1 MEKLVSDPAMAEEMR
16 DKQEEPRHGQSP
28 KPAGTDRSSASG
40 IMVVQLLFAT
50 ILLLSLNYLSGSH
63 HTAWDLSQDHEFS
76 LSNQTRKLLTSD
88 LLGDRAHP
96 VHLIAAVRKNSAHY
110 SRLHAMLEEYER
122 LGRGALT
129 VEFVDYVR
137 DSDTA
142 LGIADQYGTTFVE
155 DVIIIDAVPS
165 PAPAPADD
173 QQAQSHAR
181 QTAALRRAHIRYV
194 AVKDMLV
201 FASDKGQNRRLIG
214 YQDEDQLTA
223 AIRRAVEGTPRRFY
237 FLADKSQV
245 AGPEEDAPWTFLTR
259 TFDSLN
265 IKLIPKRISDLEK
278 IPDDAAGVALVAPR
292 FDLNTRE
299 MAIFREY
306 WDRPRA
312 AVLVVLD
319 PTQKQQP
326 PNLRAFLREHGVTP
340 REVRLSTIQGNRQAF
355 DVTATFTNAT
365 AVGDLGNASTLFE
378 GASSAL
384 DIRENAED
392 LELRQINPLA
402 LITTNKN
409 VRAQPLDGSAP
420 IPGPHYLGAS
430 ISRGNERNDT
440 TAGATSRMI
449 VVSNSDFLQPR
460 SRHREH
466 IDFLRNTSNWLIGR
480 EELIG
485 IGPRPVRYYKLLL
498 PSQKVSFVNKL
509 NLFFIP
515 GAFILAALFIWNT
528 RRV

>member
-16 DKQEEPRHGQSP
+16 DKQEPRHGQATKS
-28 KPAGTDRSSASG
+28 AGTDRSSAGG
-40 IMVVQLLFAT
+40 IMVVQLLFAI
-50 ILLLSLNYLSGSH
+50 ILLFSLNYLSGSH
-63 HTAWDLSQDHEFS
+63 HKAWDLSQDNQFS

-88 LLGDRAHP
+88 LLDARARP

-110 SRLHAMLEEYER
+110 SRLHAMLEQYER
-122 LGRGALT
+122 LARGALT

-155 DVIIIDAVPS
+155 DVIIIDAVP
-165 PAPAPADD
+165 PLPPAPADD
-173 QQAQSHAR
+173 QQAKSHAR
-181 QTAALRRAHIRYV
+181 ETVALRRAHIRYV
-194 AVKDMLV
+194 AVKNMLV
-201 FASDKGQNRRLIG
+201 FASDKRQSRRLIG

-223 AIRRAVEGTPRRFY
+223 AIRRAVEGTPRQFY
-237 FLADKSQV
+237 FLADKSQI

-299 MAIFREY
+299 MAVFREY

-340 REVRLSTIQGNRQAF
+340 REVRLSTTRGTQQTF
-355 DVTATFTNAT
+355 DVAATFTNAT

-378 GASSAL
+378 GASAAL

-402 LITTNKN
+402 LITANKN

-420 IPGPHYLGAS
+420 IPGPHHLGAS

-440 TAGATSRMI
+440 TAEATSRMI

-485 IGPRPVRYYKLLL
+485 IGPKPVKYYKLLL
-498 PSQKVSFVNKL
+498 PSRKVSFVNKL

>member
-1 MEKLVSDPAMAEEMR
+1 MEKLVPDPAMAEEMR
-16 DKQEEPRHGQSP
+16 DKQEPRHGQANKST
-28 KPAGTDRSSASG
+28 GRNSANG
-40 IMVVQLLFAT
+40 IMAVQLLFAI
-50 ILLLSLNYLSGSH
+50 ILLFSLNYLSGSH
-63 HTAWDLSQDHEFS
+63 HTAWDLSQDNEFS
-76 LSNQTRKLLTSD
+76 LSNQTQKLLTSD
-88 LLGDRAHP
+88 LLDARTRP
-96 VHLIAAVRKNSAHY
+96 VRLIAAVRRNSAHY
-110 SRLHAMLEEYER
+110 SRLHAMLEEYKR
-122 LGRGALT
+122 LAHGALT
-129 VEFVDYVR
+129 IEFVDYVR

-142 LGIADQYGTTFVE
+142 LEIADQYGTTFVE

-165 PAPAPADD
+165 LSLAPPDD
-173 QQAQSHAR
+173 PQAKSHA
-181 QTAALRRAHIRYV
+181 QKTAALRRTHIRYV
-194 AVKDMLV
+194 AVEDMLV
-201 FASDKGQNRRLIG
+201 FASDKRQNRRLIG

-223 AIRRAVEGTPRRFY
+223 AIRRAIEGTPRRFY
-237 FLADKSQV
+237 FLADKSQI

-265 IKLIPKRISDLEK
+265 IKLIPRRISDLEK
-278 IPDDAAGVALVAPR
+278 IPDDAAGVALIAPR
-292 FDLNTRE
+292 FDLNARE
-299 MAIFREY
+299 LAIFREY

-319 PTQKQQP
+319 PTRKQQP

-340 REVRLSTIQGNRQAF
+340 REVRLSTTQGTPQTF
-355 DVTATFTNAT
+355 DVAATFTNAT
-365 AVGDLGNASTLFE
+365 AVGDLRNASTLFE
-378 GASSAL
+378 GASAAL
-384 DIRENAED
+384 DIRENSED

-402 LITTNKN
+402 LITANKN
-409 VRAQPLDGSAP
+409 VRARPLDGSPA
-420 IPGPHYLGAS
+420 IPGPHYLAAS

-440 TAGATSRMI
+440 TAEATSRMI

-485 IGPRPVRYYKLLL
+485 IGPRPVQYYKLLL
-498 PSQKVSFVNKL
+498 PSRKVSFVNKL

>member
-1 MEKLVSDPAMAEEMR
+1 MAEEVR
-16 DKQEEPRHGQSP
+16 DRQGPRHQQ
-28 KPAGTDRSSASG
+28 AGRRSADG
-40 IMVVQLLFAT
+40 IMAAQLLLAA
-50 ILLLSLNYLSGSH
+50 ILVFSINYLSSSH
-63 HTAWDLSQDHEFS
+63 HTAWDLSQDNEFS

-88 LLGDRAHP
+88 LLDTRTRP
-96 VHLIAAVRKNSAHY
+96 VHLIAAVRRNSAHY

-122 LGRGALT
+122 LAGGALT

-142 LGIADQYGTTFVE
+142 LEIADQYGTTFVE
-155 DVIIIDAVPS
+155 DVVIVDAVPS
-165 PAPAPADD
+165 LPPVPADD
-173 QQAQSHAR
+173 AQAESHALKTVALR
-181 QTAALRRAHIRYV
+181 QTHIRYV

-201 FASDKGQNRRLIG
+201 FASDKRQSRRLIG

-223 AIRRAVEGTPRRFY
+223 AIRRAIEGTPRRFY

-245 AGPEEDAPWTFLTR
+245 AGPEEDAPWSFLTR
-259 TFDSLN
+259 TYDSLN
-265 IKLIPKRISDLEK
+265 IKLIPKRISNLEK
-278 IPDDAAGVALVAPR
+278 IPDDAAGIALIAPR

-299 MAIFREY
+299 MAVFREY

-319 PTQKQQP
+319 PTRKQQP
-326 PNLRAFLREHGVTP
+326 PNLRSFLREYGVTP
-340 REVRLSTIQGNRQAF
+340 REVRLSTTRGTRQSF
-355 DVTATFTNAT
+355 DVAATFTNAA

-378 GASSAL
+378 SASATL
-384 DIRENAED
+384 EIRENAED

-402 LITTNKN
+402 LITANKN
-409 VRAQPLDGSAP
+409 VRARPLDGSAP
-420 IPGPHYLGAS
+420 LPGPHYLGAS
-430 ISRGNERNDT
+430 VSRGNERNDT
-440 TAGATSRMI
+440 TAEATSRMI

-480 EELIG
+480 EELSG
-485 IGPRPVRYYKLLL
+485 IGPRPVNYYKLLL
-498 PSQKVSFVNKL
+498 PSRKVSFVNKL